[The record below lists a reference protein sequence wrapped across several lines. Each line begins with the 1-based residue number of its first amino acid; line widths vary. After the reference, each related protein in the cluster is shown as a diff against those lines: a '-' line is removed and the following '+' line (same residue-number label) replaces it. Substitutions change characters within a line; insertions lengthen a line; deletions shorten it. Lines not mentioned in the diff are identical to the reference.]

1 MQHARMRASAGSML
15 AALLFVP
22 ATAVAASDQPQW
34 GERYTRN
41 MVSGESGL
49 AETFDPAT
57 GKNVKWSA
65 RLGTYAYATPVV
77 AGGKVLI
84 GTNNAR
90 PRDPRHRGDRGVV
103 MCFDEADGSFLWQL
117 VVPKVEEDR
126 YLDWPYVGITSPPTV
141 DGDRAYLVSNRGEVL
156 CLDMNG
162 QVDGNNGPYRN
173 EGRHMSPRGSP
184 AMEVGK
190 SDADI
195 IWLYDMRA
203 GVGSWQHDSANC
215 SILVHGPYLYVCTSN
230 GVDNTHKRVARPDA
244 PSLIVLEK
252 TTGRLVATDDAGIGP
267 RIVHCMW
274 SSPSLGEVN
283 GRTLVFLGGGD
294 SFCYAFGALDGIPAG
309 AGPTKLR
316 TVWRFD
322 CDPEGPKGQLLKYQ
336 ENRSEGPSNI
346 SGMPVFHK
354 GRVYVT
360 AGGDAW
366 HGKRTCWIKC
376 IDAGGT
382 GDVTKTGEVWSRRLE
397 RHSLSTPAIKDGLLY
412 ITDCGHGV
420 HCLDADTGRSCWTH
434 ETRGEIWGS
443 TLVAD
448 GKVYIGT
455 QGRDFWVLAEGR
467 EKRVIGSV
475 RLDSAM
481 SATPVAANGVLYVV
495 TMRKLYAVRKG
506 AE

>member
-1 MQHARMRASAGSML
+1 
-15 AALLFVP
+15 
-22 ATAVAASDQPQW
+22 
-34 GERYTRN
+34 
-41 MVSGESGL
+41 
-49 AETFDPAT
+49 
-57 GKNVKWSA
+57 
-65 RLGTYAYATPVV
+65 
-77 AGGKVLI
+77 
-84 GTNNAR
+84 
-90 PRDPRHRGDRGVV
+90 
-103 MCFDEADGSFLWQL
+103 
-117 VVPKVEEDR
+117 
-126 YLDWPYVGITSPPTV
+126 
-141 DGDRAYLVSNRGEVL
+141 
-156 CLDMNG
+156 
-162 QVDGNNGPYRN
+162 
-173 EGRHMSPRGSP
+173 MSPRGAP
-184 AMEVGK
+184 PMQVGK
-190 SDADI
+190 RDADI

-215 SILVHGPYLYVCTSN
+215 SILLHGPYLYVCTSN

-294 SFCYAFGALDGIPAG
+294 SFCYAFGALDYEPRSAIP
-309 AGPTKLR
+309 LR
-316 TVWRFD
+316 SQITAQHETGGSSSAAPITLKTAWRFD

-336 ENRSEGPSNI
+336 VNRSEGPSNI

-376 IDAGGT
+376 IDASGT

-397 RHSLSTPAIKDGLLY
+397 RHCLSTPAIKDGLVY
-412 ITDCGHGV
+412 VTDCGHGV
-420 HCLDADTGRSCWTH
+420 HCLDAETGRPYWTH
-434 ETRGEIWGS
+434 QTRGEIWGS

-455 QGRDFWVLAEGR
+455 QGREFWVLAAGR
-467 EKRVIGSV
+467 EKKVIGSV
-475 RLDSAM
+475 RLDSPM